1 MRSTA
6 SRSWGPAVAP
16 GAAEHV
22 AGQALAV
29 QPHQGRVRA
38 VLQPARG
45 GPRAETEREVL
56 PAVEQAVE
64 GERPCGGR
72 GLLAEPER
80 QEHLVANGGGGRKSH
95 QHSSGGSGQNRGDSA

>member
-1 MRSTA
+1 MKLMSGNSNLPLVSA
-6 SRSWGPAVAP
+6 IAAYLEGFELIESALDNLDAP
-16 GAAEHV
+16 
-22 AGQALAV
+22 L
-29 QPHQGRVRA
+29 
-38 VLQPARG
+38 
-45 GPRAETEREVL
+45 RAETEREVL